1 MNNQV
6 KYSPTS
12 PYGNLFSTR
21 QLSWSQRHQASYDS
35 YIGNNTSVML
45 TLGGSL
51 PLVFVLRR
59 FSSNMKEKDWPAFKL
74 KIIIGKILIL

>member
-21 QLSWSQRHQASYDS
+21 RLSWSQRHQASYDS
-35 YIGNNTSVML
+35 YIGNDTSVML

-74 KIIIGKILIL
+74 KIIIEKILIL

>member
-1 MNNQV
+1 
-6 KYSPTS
+6 
-12 PYGNLFSTR
+12 
-21 QLSWSQRHQASYDS
+21 
-35 YIGNNTSVML
+35 ML

-74 KIIIGKILIL
+74 KIIIEKILIL